1 LLIWLPW
8 GAHWN
13 EGVPGMERSVRFRNP
28 EAVDESNAV
37 FA

>member
-1 LLIWLPW
+1 VLICLPW

-13 EGVPGMERSVRFRNP
+13 ERGPGMQRSVRFREP